1 MGMFASFATGFLE
14 GQVDKA
20 RIEAENERAK
30 LEAEAA
36 ERERYGNML
45 MDYLKTDTPDQKMA
59 EMFASRAG
67 IDGDFSYLANIV
79 ADADETTK
87 VGNITLPFT
96 VDFGDE
102 KSVFN
107 AVNQMEQYLIQNK
120 DGFMKEVTSDEN
132 TRKAATGFISSLYNT
147 NNLFHHNKFS
157 KTSQDGIYTSHA
169 YRNYDEG
176 LSNFMAVTKGLGVVQ
191 TSQFATLPMQI
202 GDTQL
207 NENEFFIPQSFE
219 NGSVS
224 GVIVN
229 SDQLQQ
235 DYGTNAEMM
244 SSLASHHGM
253 EQGANQLFVNGDYL
267 TYGDDPRMTPNDFYN
282 DEDKMRS
289 VSYGAQLAAA
299 NAQDVLLL
307 EGGASPAVMDETV
320 AILNK
325 AGNGDADLKYT
336 NEDVGAMRRAAFT
349 ITKPEAKFLG
359 APPNQQ
365 TEVSGIKYATD
376 RKVDVA
382 GFREQS
388 AATDEAVEMLRELR
402 TLQGTYKTTGLSSK
416 LEAFVLGVVGQ
427 AKQASDLFFN
437 RDGVAD
443 PALFQENLG
452 LDKNGNPTDAGSLL
466 ASAESVLGKDRIK
479 QLSRIDALRLTLAA
493 KMARAVDPSGRLSN
507 QDFEI
512 QLERLGQ
519 SGWFTTQTG
528 AMERLDTVLSEFT
541 NRQKEQGSMR
551 SILAKDRIT
560 VEDRRFIRAT
570 HMVNT
575 AIRHRKKG
583 DIVSDGLNLPDAP
596 PEDKSKQESAVVN
609 GVDTSTLTPLPDG
622 YYYNENT
629 GDMYTPDFE
638 PISTDDYAKMF
649 ETENE
654 GTQ

>member
-14 GQVDKA
+14 GTVDKA
-20 RIEAENERAK
+20 RIEAENEKAK

-45 MDYLKTDTPDQKMA
+45 MDYLKTDNPDQKMA
-59 EMFASRAG
+59 EMFSSRAG
-67 IDGDFSYLANIV
+67 IGGDFSYLANVI

-87 VGNITLPFT
+87 LGNVTLPFT

-120 DGFMKEVTSDEN
+120 DAFMKGVNSDEN
-132 TRKAATGFISSLYNT
+132 TRKAAVGFISSLYNT

-157 KTSQDGIYTSHA
+157 KTNQDGIYTSHA

-176 LSNFMAVTKGLGVVQ
+176 LSNFIAVTKGLGVVQ
-191 TSQFATLPMQI
+191 TSQFATLPMQM

-224 GVIVN
+224 GVVVN
-229 SDQLQQ
+229 ADQLQQ

-244 SSLASHHGM
+244 SSLASYHGM
-253 EQGANQLFVNGDYL
+253 EQGANQIFVNGDYL
-267 TYGDDPRMTPNDFYN
+267 TYGVDPNMTPNDFYN

-299 NAQDVLLL
+299 NAQDMLLL
-307 EGGASPAVMDETV
+307 EGGAATAVMDETV

-325 AGNGDADLKYT
+325 VGNGDANLKYA
-336 NEDVGAMRRAAFT
+336 NEDVGAMRRAVFT
-349 ITKPEAKFLG
+349 IVKPEAKFL
-359 APPNQQ
+359 ATPPNQQ

-382 GFREQS
+382 GFREQA
-388 AATDEAVEMLRELR
+388 AATDEAVEMLKELR
-402 TLQGTYKTTGLSSK
+402 TLQGTYKTTGITSK
-416 LEAFVLGVVGQ
+416 LEAFALGAVGQ
-427 AKQASDLFFN
+427 AQQAADVFFN
-437 RDGVAD
+437 RDDVAN
-443 PALFQENLG
+443 PALFQDNLKDG
-452 LDKNGNPTDAGSLL
+452 TDATSLL
-466 ASAESVLGKDRIK
+466 AVANKVIGEDRLK

-541 NRQKEQGSMR
+541 NRQKEQGTMR

-575 AIRHRKKG
+575 AILHRKKG
-583 DIVSDGLNLPDAP
+583 DIVSDGLNMPDAP
-596 PEDKSKQESAVVN
+596 ANDRPDQQSTIIN
-609 GVDTSTLTPLPDG
+609 GVDTSQLQQLPDG
-622 YYYNENT
+622 YYYNPNT
-629 GDMYTPDFE
+629 GDMYTADFNE
-638 PISTDDYAKMF
+638 ISTEDYVNAV
-649 ETENE
+649 E
-654 GTQ
+654 GN